1 MKSDHSTGRQDGWQM
16 NIIDRIAE
24 TRIQEALERGELK
37 DLPGEG
43 KAQQFE
49 DDSLVPPELRAGYRM
64 LKNAGFLPPELEL
77 RKEVRAVEE
86 LVAAST
92 DPETRRRAR
101 IRLDLLVAQLSQRGH
116 GSPLW
121 SDPSYRQR
129 LLDHLDE
136 E

>member
-1 MKSDHSTGRQDGWQM
+1 M

-43 KAQQFE
+43 KAHQFV
-49 DDSLVPPELRAGYRM
+49 DYSLVPPVMRAGY
-64 LKNAGFLPPELEL
+64 LLCKNAGFLPPELEL
-77 RKEVRAVEE
+77 RREVRAVEE
-86 LVAAST
+86 LIAAST

-129 LLDHLDE
+129 LLNHLDE